1 MAGMGVV
8 PREPGMF
15 LIVRSSEV
23 ELQIFVSVDCLCL
36 TEKLL
41 QEEAEEQ
48 EELTAQVKTEVAEA
62 IRADWAVVV
71 AAQNMEEMAL
81 LLREVPSL
89 VTRIQ
94 ARHATQARRAV
105 EVAGRT
111 VEVQRALIQLLQV
124 ETVVT
129 VVRLLQVTRLALRQ
143 ERLVVVLEPEG
154 MEVITVTVLV
164 AAVVV
169 AGTAGELEVPIGHP
183 VEVEALH
190 TLEQ

>member
-1 MAGMGVV
+1 
-8 PREPGMF
+8 
-15 LIVRSSEV
+15 
-23 ELQIFVSVDCLCL
+23 
-36 TEKLL
+36 
-41 QEEAEEQ
+41 
-48 EELTAQVKTEVAEA
+48 
-62 IRADWAVVV
+62 
-71 AAQNMEEMAL
+71 
-81 LLREVPSL
+81 
-89 VTRIQ
+89 
-94 ARHATQARRAV
+94 V

-129 VVRLLQVTRLALRQ
+129 VVRLLQVMRLALRQ

-164 AAVVV
+164 AVVVV